1 MGRSL
6 PDFSYSTAVFISC
19 EHIRFDTFDGNDVKI
34 YAKQK
39 FFNCSNSDSCN
50 FGFASIFWE
59 KFYRLLR
66 DLLYPCDLSGRN
78 NWMDCRGHVF
88 VVRELQGE
96 KQQVTILRILI
107 PEWNNNQ

>member
-1 MGRSL
+1 MDRFIIS
-6 PDFSYSTAVFISC
+6 FSFPNTALISC
-19 EHIRFDTFDGNDVKI
+19 KRVYFDTFDGNDVKI
-34 YAKQK
+34 CAKQK
-39 FFNCSNSDSCN
+39 FFNRSNSDSCN